1 MSFMSESTTSCSLLL
16 RCFEEQGSG
25 QFSHYFFFFLK
36 KKSLP
41 KFLVNVISL
50 WDIWGGGGRWKRQLC
65 FIAPGQKASR
75 KPLNGVRERKSSLRG
90 DRGDQNCPEGLQDG
104 FGSED
109 KDCWGP
115 FCRQA
120 FLEAAG
126 RATASCKARKIRC
139 LVTSW
144 LGNCNRLKGVI

>member
-25 QFSHYFFFFLK
+25 QFSHYFFFQK
-36 KKSLP
+36 KKSLS

-50 WDIWGGGGRWKRQLC
+50 WDICWKKRVQLC
-65 FIAPGQKASR
+65 FTAPGQKASR
-75 KPLNGVRERKSSLRG
+75 KPLNGVPERKSPLKG
-90 DRGDQNCPEGLQDG
+90 DRGDQNCPEGLWDG

-115 FCRQA
+115 FCQQV

-126 RATASCKARKIRC
+126 RAT
-139 LVTSW
+139 
-144 LGNCNRLKGVI
+144 LGKWAVW